1 MLDTVASYQ
10 YMQFQGTLMNQTR
23 ENGEKKQV
31 ECTNEPPV
39 LRLNKQRGEGICL
52 TLDQKN

>member
-10 YMQFQGTLMNQTR
+10 YMQFQGKLMNQTW

-31 ECTNEPPV
+31 ECTNGPSV

-52 TLDQKN
+52 TLDQRN